1 MSAVALESTAL
12 SSKTKMDPAI
22 DLEKVPVETVL
33 AQLKVKADQG
43 LSSAEA
49 QQRLA
54 QYGPNALVEK
64 EVGLAR
70 KLLGHFTGPI
80 AYMIEAA
87 AIVSAVI
94 GHWTDFAVIAGLL
107 FFNAAIE
114 FWQDRK
120 ASNAMAA
127 LKKGLAPE
135 AIAMRDGKWQTVEAA
150 TLVPGDIVKIRL
162 GVIVPAYL
170 RLVGGEYASIDQAA
184 LTGESLPVAKKVGDE
199 AYSGSIVKQGEMQG
213 VVIATGAN
221 TFFGRTAKLVAGA
234 GAISHAWG
242 LEDALGILQF
252 VLVLLVASIPVA
264 MPAVFSIT
272 MALGALALSKQR
284 AIVSK

>member
-1 MSAVALESTAL
+1 
-12 SSKTKMDPAI
+12 
-22 DLEKVPVETVL
+22 
-33 AQLKVKADQG
+33 
-43 LSSAEA
+43 
-49 QQRLA
+49 
-54 QYGPNALVEK
+54 
-64 EVGLAR
+64 
-70 KLLGHFTGPI
+70 
-80 AYMIEAA
+80 MIEAA

-94 GHWTDFAVIAGLL
+94 GHWTDFAVITGLL
-107 FFNAAIE
+107 FFNAVLE

-135 AIAMRDGKWQTVEAA
+135 ATVMRDGKWQTIEAA

-162 GVIVPAYL
+162 GVIVPADL
-170 RLVGGEYASIDQAA
+170 RLVGGDYASIDQAA

-234 GAISHAWG
+234 GAISHAQKAMFEIG
-242 LEDALGILQF
+242 NFLIIL
-252 VLVLLVASIPVA
+252 
-264 MPAVFSIT
+264 AV
-272 MALGALALSKQR
+272 ALALIMVAVQVYTDIIIRDDWGLSAALSLGEHLR
-284 AIVSK
+284 LLRRTEGVRGASETDGC